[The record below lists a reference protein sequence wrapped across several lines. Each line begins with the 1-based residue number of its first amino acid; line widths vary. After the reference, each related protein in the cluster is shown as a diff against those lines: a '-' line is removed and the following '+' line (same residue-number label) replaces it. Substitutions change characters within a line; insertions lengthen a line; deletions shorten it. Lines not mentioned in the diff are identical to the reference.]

1 MQSQGEGSSEN
12 QATSQTES
20 ASPSQA
26 SAAPRSE
33 AAAEPASAPAVE
45 PAPAAAPAQAAASP
59 EASPSKEAT
68 PGKEAASPASPSPDS
83 AKPTAARVTETP
95 TSTESARAR
104 SRRPLLSYAIL
115 GGAGGLALWAA
126 LALLPRPPIA
136 SPPLPVPPPKPP
148 QVLMPAP
155 ARPQVDVVFVLDT
168 TGSMSALIDGAKR
181 KIWEIAR
188 YIAQGRPA
196 PELRIGL
203 VAYRDVGDEYVT
215 RFFDL
220 TDDLDG
226 VYQNLSAF
234 HAGGGGDTPEHVSK
248 ALHDAVF
255 RTSWS
260 SNRNALKLVY
270 LVGDA
275 PPHTDYN
282 DGFNHRTIAEQ
293 ARSRGIVINTVRCG
307 NDDSTRVAWLDIA
320 NRAGGEF
327 SSVEQ
332 SGGMVET
339 STPYDGDLA
348 RLNRALTETAVPY
361 GSAEKRARVLSKAK
375 HSLDAPA
382 AAQAERAGWF
392 GLLGSRGRNAA
403 VSEGDL
409 LDDVANK
416 GVDVNR
422 LEGSELPAELQA
434 LPPADRQAAL
444 DKRSRERSAI
454 LGQINDMS
462 AKRDAYLR
470 SKAAAAPAKGFDNS
484 VRATVKKQAESVGL
498 LY

>member
-12 QATSQTES
+12 RTTSQTES
-20 ASPSQA
+20 AAPGEAPATPVTVSEP
-26 SAAPRSE
+26 SAAGPSEQAAAAASPPPAGAGPE
-33 AAAEPASAPAVE
+33 AAKS
-45 PAPAAAPAQAAASP
+45 APAAADAPKPTDAPKPADSPAAAAP
-59 EASPSKEAT
+59 RP
-68 PGKEAASPASPSPDS
+68 
-83 AKPTAARVTETP
+83 V
-95 TSTESARAR
+95 ESGPPR
-104 SRRPLLSYAIL
+104 SRRPLLTYAIL
-115 GGAGGLALWAA
+115 GGAGGLALWAS
-126 LALLPRPPIA
+126 LVLLPRPPA
-136 SPPLPVPPPKPP
+136 GTVSLPVPPPKPP
-148 QVLMPAP
+148 QVLMPVP

-188 YIAQGRPA
+188 FIAQGRPA

-234 HAGGGGDTPEHVSK
+234 HAGGGGDTPEHVAK
-248 ALHDAVF
+248 ALHDAVY
-255 RTSWS
+255 RSSWS

-282 DGFNHRTIAEQ
+282 DGFNHRSIAEH
-293 ARSRGIVINTVRCG
+293 ARSQGIVINTVRCG
-307 NDDSTRVAWLDIA
+307 SDENTRLAWLDIA
-320 NRAGGEF
+320 SRAGGDF

-339 STPYDGDLA
+339 STPYDGELA

-361 GSAEKRARVLSKAK
+361 GSAEKRARAVSKAK
-375 HSLDAPA
+375 HSLEAPA

-416 GVDVNR
+416 RVDLSR
-422 LEGSELPAELQA
+422 LEGSELPEDLQGLPAAE
-434 LPPADRQAAL
+434 RKAAL
-444 DKRSRERSAI
+444 DKKGSERSSI

-470 SKAAAAPAKGFDNS
+470 SKAAAAPAKGFDHS
-484 VRATVKKQAESVGL
+484 VRSTVKKQAEAVGL
-498 LY
+498 AY

>member
-1 MQSQGEGSSEN
+1 MQSQDEGSSEN
-12 QATSQTES
+12 RATSQTEP
-20 ASPSQA
+20 ASPSEVPAGSPSPAAAPPATETAPAA
-26 SAAPRSE
+26 SAAGSTATSPAASSPAAPPETRKPE
-33 AAAEPASAPAVE
+33 ASPASAPASS
-45 PAPAAAPAQAAASP
+45 AAAASP
-59 EASPSKEAT
+59 S
-68 PGKEAASPASPSPDS
+68 
-83 AKPTAARVTETP
+83 
-95 TSTESARAR
+95 R
-104 SRRPLLSYAIL
+104 SRRPLLTYAIL
-115 GGAGGLALWAA
+115 GGAGGLALWAS
-126 LALLPRPPIA
+126 LVLLPRPPSGTA
-136 SPPLPVPPPKPP
+136 PPPPPPPKPP
-148 QVLMPAP
+148 QVLAPLPAE

-188 YIAQGRPA
+188 FIAQGRPA

-234 HAGGGGDTPEHVSK
+234 HAGGGGDTPEHVAK

-260 SNRNALKLVY
+260 SNKNALKLVY

-282 DGFNHRTIAEQ
+282 DGFNHRAIAEQ
-293 ARSRGIVINTVRCG
+293 ARGRGIVINTVRCG
-307 NDDSTRVAWLDIA
+307 SDESTRSAWLDIA

-339 STPYDGDLA
+339 STPFDGELA

-361 GSAEKRARVLSKAK
+361 GTAEKRARVVSKAK
-375 HSLDAPA
+375 HSLEAPA

-416 GVDVNR
+416 RVDLNR
-422 LEGSELPAELQA
+422 LEGSELPEDLQGLPAAE
-434 LPPADRQAAL
+434 RQAAL
-444 DKRSRERSAI
+444 DKKNSERSAI

-470 SKAAAAPAKGFDNS
+470 SKAAAAPSKGFDGS
-484 VRATVKKQAESVGL
+484 VRSTVKKQAESIGL
-498 LY
+498 RY

>member
-1 MQSQGEGSSEN
+1 MQSQDEGSSEN
-12 QATSQTES
+12 RATSPTES
-20 ASPSQA
+20 TQPSGGGAPPDSPA
-26 SAAPRSE
+26 VT
-33 AAAEPASAPAVE
+33 AAA
-45 PAPAAAPAQAAASP
+45 AAATPAKEPAAASP
-59 EASPSKEAT
+59 E
-68 PGKEAASPASPSPDS
+68 PAKAEPAKAEPAKPAS
-83 AKPTAARVTETP
+83 AKP
-95 TSTESARAR
+95 ESASKSEPKSEPARRASDAGPPR
-104 SRRPLLSYAIL
+104 SRRPLLTYAIL

-126 LALLPRPPIA
+126 MALLPRPPSGTA
-136 SPPLPVPPPKPP
+136 PPPPPPPKPA
-148 QVLMPAP
+148 QVLAP
-155 ARPQVDVVFVLDT
+155 LPTSARPQVDVVFVLDT
-168 TGSMSALIDGAKR
+168 TGSMSALLDGAKR

-188 YIAQGRPA
+188 FIAQGRPA

-226 VYQNLSAF
+226 VYQNLTAF

-260 SNRNALKLVY
+260 SNKNALKLVY

-307 NDDSTRVAWLDIA
+307 TDESTRMAWLDIA

-339 STPYDGDLA
+339 ATPYDGELA

-361 GSAEKRARVLSKAK
+361 GSADKRARVLSKAK
-375 HSLDAPA
+375 HSLEAPA

-392 GLLGSRGRNAA
+392 GLMGSRGRNAA

-416 GVDVNR
+416 RVDLNR
-422 LEGSELPAELQA
+422 VEGSELPEDLQG
-434 LPPADRQAAL
+434 LPATERQAAL
-444 DKRSRERSAI
+444 EKKNSERSAI

-470 SKAAAAPAKGFDNS
+470 SKAAAAPAKGFDGS
-484 VRATVKKQAESVGL
+484 VRATVKKQAESIGL